1 MSQPVTT
8 TSSDEQVVIFQISHE
23 SYAVPISCVHEI
35 IREQHITSVPGVPV
49 YIEGIINLRGRVI
62 PVLDLHKRLQLPVE
76 AQTRSTRIVVIEI
89 GGQILGFIVDEV
101 SEVLQ
106 IAPKSIEPPSPL
118 ITNLESHYLTGIA
131 KVDDRL
137 ILLLDLDHLLSPKEQ
152 QQLEESNFQ
161 AECTASPR

>member
-1 MSQPVTT
+1 MSQPAATT
-8 TSSDEQVVIFQISHE
+8 RPDEQVVVFGISHE
-23 SYAVPISCVHEI
+23 SYAVPISSVHEI
-35 IREQHITSVPGVPV
+35 IREQHVTSIPGVPA

-62 PVLDLHKRLQLPVE
+62 PVLDLHKRLRLPME

-106 IAPKSIEPPSPL
+106 IAPGSIEPPSPL
-118 ITNLESHYLTGIA
+118 ITSLESHYLSGIA

-137 ILLLDLDHLLSPKEQ
+137 ILLLDLNHLLSPNEQ
-152 QQLEESNFQ
+152 QQLETCDFQ
-161 AECTASPR
+161 TERTVPQR